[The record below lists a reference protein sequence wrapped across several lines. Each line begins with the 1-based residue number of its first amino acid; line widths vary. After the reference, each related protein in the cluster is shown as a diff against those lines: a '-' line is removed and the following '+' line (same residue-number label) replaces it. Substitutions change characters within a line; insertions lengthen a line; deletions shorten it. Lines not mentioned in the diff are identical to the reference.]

1 MRGNETNAH
10 LPFHSDSCE
19 SGRSAVPAPRQER
32 GLSSIVSSV
41 TLHNEVLRRHP
52 EYLPPLYNGFHYFKR
67 EAALTDDPA
76 TPHRVPVFG
85 AKDGYVSARLV
96 RNQINAACVKT
107 GKPLAPRER
116 AAFDRSLRWQPRSP
130 YQSTP
135 VGDRAMR
142 RCLRWLLR
150 DHYDRIRSS
159 RCGRSGIATA
169 DSGYRGAGR
178 HAYRWPKLHGPN
190 PNDRFTEGFPDA
202 ALI

>member
-1 MRGNETNAH
+1 MAIRQCATL
-10 LPFHSDSCE
+10 LPPWLN
-19 SGRSAVPAPRQER
+19 GVLVR
-32 GLSSIVSSV
+32 GLNI
-41 TLHNEVLRRHP
+41 
-52 EYLPPLYNGFHYFKR
+52 
-67 EAALTDDPA
+67 A

-150 DHYDRIRSS
+150 DHYDRILPKQMRPERNCNSGFWIS
-159 RCGRSGIATA
+159 GRRPACVSLAQTA
-169 DSGYRGAGR
+169 WA
-178 HAYRWPKLHGPN
+178 
-190 PNDRFTEGFPDA
+190 
-202 ALI
+202 